1 MKVSWCSQ
9 CNEVSSGGNVGSMCE
24 GLSFRSLVYDCSVLY
39 KDHRSLLHAGLKRV
53 HGFSIGDSG
62 EAWKKNKWQEFDSH
76 LQKVFV
82 VFHAKP
88 GYEYYH

>member
-1 MKVSWCSQ
+1 
-9 CNEVSSGGNVGSMCE
+9 
-24 GLSFRSLVYDCSVLY
+24 
-39 KDHRSLLHAGLKRV
+39 V

-88 GYEYYH
+88 GYEYYHRG

>member
-1 MKVSWCSQ
+1 MLQSDTASVAIP
-9 CNEVSSGGNVGSMCE
+9 ELELELAAGTLGGLVTTVE
-24 GLSFRSLVYDCSVLY
+24 GLLTNICES
-39 KDHRSLLHAGLKRV
+39 LKRV

-82 VFHAKP
+82 VFHVKL
-88 GYEYYH
+88 GYEYYHRG